1 MLAALLPVFRNM
13 LVFQPTKIEITKTAV
28 YTAHVTNLRGT
39 TPEQN
44 QKYELQTRLEIE
56 DIYLTDIDRTK
67 TPVTLTP
74 FVLYRLGDSGDQ
86 PEPYVYNEA
95 WSSRLVY
102 DSHTSGR
109 TYHHKELHRGFDDLV
124 ELTLRPG
131 LEADPHV
138 SKSAEER
145 SQAAD
150 EFLKRARASQAKGHI
165 EDALLEL
172 EESAG
177 YEKRSETF
185 YQMGVVYRE
194 LEDSEAAKSR
204 LRTSLELDPD
214 NQKAQA
220 LIESLENA
228 PSAGGEYS
236 SLEFE
241 KDVQGSFPSLFHI
254 VTPKKWFDFSIFW
267 CIGVLAIWYLPSILV
282 EYYVGTLGSTLAI
295 GGLFLCC
302 ALHALGF
309 IGTRARLLQAR
320 PALLLQ
326 LNENDTRFYRFF
338 DDSMLTTFGRWD
350 DLWRERYFLI
360 GWLVWGISIP
370 TISVLVTST
379 DLPPALI
386 AKRWLD
392 FALLNA
398 LMFYQAR
405 GIVGLT
411 RLIWLYSR
419 RSLKPFL
426 SRVADGGL
434 AAFGPVVTFPV
445 VLVPFWWFSFWLA
458 LSYLINVD
466 HWIDIVMLALGTVV
480 TMIWTLGLPLALYRS
495 AIASKYRAASKYSF
509 HMQDAFASFISE
521 PDEPRLKHYQW
532 LVDQQKVIRK
542 TPVWPLSWSET
553 FVVVFLS
560 NAALF
565 VIDAFYV
572 AARLD
577 MDLRGLWQS
586 LFSG

>member
-1 MLAALLPVFRNM
+1 M
-13 LVFQPTKIEITKTAV
+13 
-28 YTAHVTNLRGT
+28 
-39 TPEQN
+39 
-44 QKYELQTRLEIE
+44 
-56 DIYLTDIDRTK
+56 
-67 TPVTLTP
+67 
-74 FVLYRLGDSGDQ
+74 
-86 PEPYVYNEA
+86 
-95 WSSRLVY
+95 
-102 DSHTSGR
+102 
-109 TYHHKELHRGFDDLV
+109 
-124 ELTLRPG
+124 
-131 LEADPHV
+131 
-138 SKSAEER
+138 
-145 SQAAD
+145 
-150 EFLKRARASQAKGHI
+150 
-165 EDALLEL
+165 
-172 EESAG
+172 
-177 YEKRSETF
+177 
-185 YQMGVVYRE
+185 
-194 LEDSEAAKSR
+194 
-204 LRTSLELDPD
+204 
-214 NQKAQA
+214 
-220 LIESLENA
+220 
-228 PSAGGEYS
+228 
-236 SLEFE
+236 
-241 KDVQGSFPSLFHI
+241 
-254 VTPKKWFDFSIFW
+254 TPKKWFDFAIFW

-282 EYYVGTLGSTLAI
+282 EYYVGTLGSALAI

-338 DDSMLTTFGRWD
+338 DDSMLTTSGRWGD
-350 DLWRERYFLI
+350 PWRERYFYI
-360 GWLVWGISIP
+360 GWLLWSISIP
-370 TISVLVTST
+370 TISVLVTSA

-386 AKRWLD
+386 AKRWVD

-398 LMFYQAR
+398 LMFYQVR

-466 HWIDIVMLALGTVV
+466 HWIDIFMLALSTVV
-480 TMIWTLGLPLALYRS
+480 TMIWTVGLPLALYRS
-495 AIASKYRAASKYSF
+495 ARASKYRAASKYSF

-577 MDLRGLWQS
+577 MDLRALWQS
-586 LFSG
+586 VLSG